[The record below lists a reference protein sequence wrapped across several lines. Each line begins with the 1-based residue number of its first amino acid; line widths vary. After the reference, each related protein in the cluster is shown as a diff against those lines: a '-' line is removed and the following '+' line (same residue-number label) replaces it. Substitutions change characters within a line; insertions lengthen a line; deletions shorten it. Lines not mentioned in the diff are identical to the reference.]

1 MIHKTE
7 GIVLRTL
14 KHQESNLI
22 TTLYTEAFGIRSF
35 ILTGFRSGKSRR
47 KHSYF
52 QPLSI
57 VDIVFQ
63 ERPGR
68 SLHKVTESHISEM
81 LPSLQAHPV
90 KLSLGLAMAEI
101 FYDTVK
107 EEEAHPALYQLL
119 RQTLSQLEQS
129 DQRLIQW
136 FLYFLVHLTGPLGF
150 FPQDS
155 SEASAQVRFDL
166 GEGTLRS
173 VNENGDRAAWLL
185 RAFLYSELIPLPDPN
200 SCQQLTFTQGE
211 KRALIHMLFR
221 YYQLHIE
228 GFKYP
233 QTMKVFAEVF
243 GG

>member
-1 MIHKTE
+1 MIHQTE
-7 GIVLRTL
+7 AIVLRTL

-22 TTLYTEAFGIRSF
+22 TTLYTEQFGMKSF
-35 ILTGFRSGKSRR
+35 ILTGFRTVKSRR

-57 VDIVFQ
+57 VDIIFQ

-68 SLHKVTESHISEM
+68 SLHKISESHIARM

-90 KLSLGLAMAEI
+90 KLSLGLAIVEI

-119 RQTLSQLEQS
+119 RHTLEQLEQA

-136 FLYFLVHLTGPLGF
+136 FLYFLVHLTAPLGF
-150 FPQDS
+150 FPQD
-155 SEASAQVRFDL
+155 ASQGAGSVAFDISQ
-166 GEGTLRS
+166 GTIQANARQADRS
-173 VNENGDRAAWLL
+173 AWLL
-185 RAFLYSELIPLPDPN
+185 RAFMYSQPVPLPDPN
-200 SCQQLTFTQGE
+200 SCQQITFNQGE
-211 KRALIHMLFR
+211 KRNLIRTLFR
-221 YYQLHIE
+221 YYQLHVQ
-228 GFKYP
+228 GFRYP
-233 QTMKVFAEVF
+233 QTMRVFAEVF

>member
-1 MIHKTE
+1 MIHQTE

-14 KHQESNLI
+14 KHQESHLI
-22 TTLYTEAFGIRSF
+22 TTLYTEAFGVRSF
-35 ILTGFRSGKSRR
+35 ILTGFRSARARR

-57 VDIVFQ
+57 VNIIFQ

-68 SLHKVTESHISEM
+68 SLHKISESHISEM

-107 EEEAHPALYQLL
+107 EEEAHPALYALL
-119 RQTLSQLEQS
+119 RHTLVELERA

-136 FLYFLVHLTGPLGF
+136 FLYFLVHLTRPLGF
-150 FPQDS
+150 FPQDD
-155 SEASAQVRFDL
+155 SAGQAGVQFTL
-166 GEGTLRS
+166 TEGLLTATS
-173 VNENGDRAAWLL
+173 DPTDRVAWLL
-185 RAFLYSELIPLPDPN
+185 RAFLYAQAVPLPDPH
-200 SCQQLTFTQGE
+200 SCQQITFTQSE
-211 KRALIHMLFR
+211 KRNLIHMLFR

-233 QTMKVFAEVF
+233 QTMRVFAEVF